1 MRIAVYGK
9 GGIGKSTIA
18 SNLSVGLASGEK
30 RVLHIGCDPKGD
42 SCQGIMGRTIP
53 DFVQMLAEKGADLQ
67 AEDIIFK
74 GKRGVHCMEVGGPR
88 NGNGCAGMGM
98 NAMNSMMERF
108 GIWEKHWDYIVYD
121 VLGDI
126 VCSGFSTPMREKYAD
141 LTYIV
146 TSAEYMSLYAAN
158 NILCALAAAG
168 EGEKNFGGFIFNRYQ
183 EPWEEAVFEE
193 FIRRTGGKE
202 AGRIPLS
209 REIRRADYAQQPFLM
224 SESGAGAPREAF
236 ERRIKVVKEGKGI
249 AAHPMSREEM
259 ADFRKY
265 CMEKEEENDAASEV
279 GN

>member
-88 NGNGCAGMGM
+88 RKRLCGNGHECHEFHDGTFWYLGKTL
-98 NAMNSMMERF
+98 
-108 GIWEKHWDYIVYD
+108 GYIVYD

-202 AGRIPLS
+202 AGRI
-209 REIRRADYAQQPFLM
+209 
-224 SESGAGAPREAF
+224 
-236 ERRIKVVKEGKGI
+236 
-249 AAHPMSREEM
+249 H
-259 ADFRKY
+259 
-265 CMEKEEENDAASEV
+265 
-279 GN
+279 

>member
-18 SNLSVGLASGEK
+18 SNLSVGLASGGK

-42 SCQGIMGRTIP
+42 SCQVIMGRMIP
-53 DFVQMLAEKGADLQ
+53 DFVQMLTEKGSELQ
-67 AEDIIFK
+67 AEDIIFT
-74 GKRGVHCMEVGGPR
+74 GKCGVHCMEVGGPR
-88 NGNGCAGMGM
+88 NGSGCAGMGM
-98 NAMNSMMERF
+98 NAMNSVLERF
-108 GIWEKHWDYIVYD
+108 GIWEKNWDYIVYD

-193 FIRRTGGKE
+193 LIRRTGGKE

-224 SESGAGAPREAF
+224 SESRERAPMEAF
-236 ERRIKVVKEGKGI
+236 ERLLKVVKEGKGME
-249 AAHPMSREEM
+249 AHPMNREEM

-265 CMEKEEENDAASEV
+265 CMRKEEENDAASEI
-279 GN
+279 GD